1 MARRSQS
8 SASWQHPA
16 SVGAWTAL
24 TGVLE
29 FFSSGKDCPMM
40 ALNTVGAAVLF
51 FCGTLP
57 VEDVVVESVDLIEIN
72 HCYDGEGKHVFD
84 QILFY
89 DWSTQDRQYH
99 VRAWRMLKHP
109 SQVPHRDSVTGL
121 YEATWYDSRVL
132 RRVLATTVRE
142 TWTQYDPEVAARSQ
156 LPKELRRELLRPT
169 STFNFKVVQ
178 SP

>member
-1 MARRSQS
+1 
-8 SASWQHPA
+8 
-16 SVGAWTAL
+16 
-24 TGVLE
+24 
-29 FFSSGKDCPMM
+29 MM
-40 ALNTVGAAVLF
+40 VLNTAGAAVLF

-57 VEDVVVESVDLIEIN
+57 IEDVVVESVDLIEIN
-72 HCYDGEGKHVFD
+72 HCYDDEGKHVFD

-89 DWSTQDRQYH
+89 DWSTQDGQYH

-132 RRVLATTVRE
+132 RRVRATTVRE

-156 LPKELRRELLRPT
+156 LPKELRRELLRPS
-169 STFNFKVVQ
+169 STFSSKVVGTLRV
-178 SP
+178 P